1 MLRFSTK
8 AAGQAGAAA
17 MLMFALGAGGTTL
30 TAQPAAAGMDE
41 ASLGYSFGVSLTQ
54 FKNMKLP
61 FKDLPKGATV
71 KCGDDPDLKNRMVG
85 YIARDEARYES
96 VGILTCRV
104 VAPDPANLSWWRPV
118 EFEING
124 VKSRLRFDF
133 MEVAEH
139 GGADLGSAGQG
150 GNDAELTP
158 AGFDDTGFADALYGG
173 NDLDA
178 AGSEFAL
185 VAARLSPV
193 RAKDGYKLMAGLNER
208 LGDSR
213 VQRDQVEIAPGISFN
228 MDVPTWQQG
237 NITVAAW
244 DPSELGHYDL
254 VFTMTSAKGE
264 MQEIGRAHV

>member
-1 MLRFSTK
+1 MLRFVTT
-8 AAGQAGAAA
+8 AAGRTCAAA
-17 MLMFALGAGGTTL
+17 MVMFGLVAGGT
-30 TAQPAAAGMDE
+30 AMPASAGMDE
-41 ASLGYSFGVSLTQ
+41 ASLGYRFGTSLTQ

-85 YIARDEARYES
+85 YVARDEARYES

-133 MEVAEH
+133 MEVA
-139 GGADLGSAGQG
+139 AQVDDD
-150 GNDAELTP
+150 DAFSE
-158 AGFDDTGFADALYGG
+158 ASYDDTGFSDAIYGG
-173 NDLDA
+173 NDLA
-178 AGSEFAL
+178 ASGSQYAL

-208 LGDSR
+208 LGDST
-213 VQRDQVEIAPGISFN
+213 VKRDAVEIAPGISFK
-228 MDVPTWQQG
+228 MDVPTWQRG
-237 NITVAAW
+237 NVTVVAW

-254 VFTMTSAKGE
+254 VFTMTSARDK
-264 MQEIGRAHV
+264 MQARLADID